1 MSQVLENVVSVA
13 ETAVDNVVESTNNV
27 VENVVENVDSTV
39 ESVVDNVNVIVENVN
54 ENVNKVIVK
63 KPKQPVSFVIDVE
76 SKAIVESMAEALDN
90 FTVDKLMVI
99 LPKLIGHVQN
109 YKNLGGKEKRT
120 LVIKMLNHVIDITDC
135 PGDDEVW
142 DPIMKRL
149 VPSIIDTLIKVENKQ
164 LVLRKK
170 PKWLGR
176 LFTCCLPK

>member
-13 ETAVDNVVESTNNV
+13 ETAVDNVVETANNA
-27 VENVVENVDSTV
+27 VETANTSVDSAV

-54 ENVNKVIVK
+54 ENVNNVIVK

-90 FTVDKLMVI
+90 FTVDKLMTI
-99 LPKLIGHVQN
+99 LPKLISHVQN